1 MEKYQLPL
9 SVVLLPFEKSPIL
22 RMREKD
28 VQDFIRNNYTII
40 KTVVIVKKKTES
52 TQLSALKSNGLARGE
67 MERFLLQPILDPL
80 TNSYSFSLKNIYI

>member
-40 KTVVIVKKKTES
+40 KP
-52 TQLSALKSNGLARGE
+52 N
-67 MERFLLQPILDPL
+67 PNP
-80 TNSYSFSLKNIYI
+80 